1 MKADNLPR
9 LTVRLAGNS
18 WKARVN
24 IHVLMTAKTLADVR
38 QFVKLYLWRIPLTE
52 GNLSALHQIVDW
64 FPAAIEAAKEQWKKA
79 SMDFNSGFQT
89 QHEYPF
95 KFTRKQEQNNRKLLN
110 AVTDAKKLIDRLE
123 RSKEVFLD
131 ECAKRHVPIDYLDEL

>member
-1 MKADNLPR
+1 MKADNLPH
-9 LTVRLAGNS
+9 LTVRLAGDS

-64 FPAAIEAAKEQWKKA
+64 FPAAIEAVK
-79 SMDFNSGFQT
+79 
-89 QHEYPF
+89 
-95 KFTRKQEQNNRKLLN
+95 
-110 AVTDAKKLIDRLE
+110 DAKKLIDRLE